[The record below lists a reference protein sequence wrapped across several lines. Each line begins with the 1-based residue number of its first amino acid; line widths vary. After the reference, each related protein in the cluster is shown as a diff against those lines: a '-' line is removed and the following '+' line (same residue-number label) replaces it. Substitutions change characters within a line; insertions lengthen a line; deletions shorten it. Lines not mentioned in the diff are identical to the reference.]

1 MEQNGYQDLYREIV
15 TNLLEGV
22 MVIGMNGRITM
33 LNPAAEHML
42 GLTQEDIG
50 DSFINVFLT
59 SEGTDDFNQVILD
72 TIYEKEKVSDMAV
85 NYILDGKIRNLS
97 LTARHI
103 LSNGEKSVV
112 VVIDDVTELNE
123 LRNARTALDRIRKL
137 NKEYERAENG
147 IIPEQAVAES
157 LPKELIQKREPTE
170 NGEVFNRAAVSGMVE
185 VFGKAEIFDEAAD
198 FAEDFLSGNTEEEE

>member
-1 MEQNGYQDLYREIV
+1 MEQNNYQDLYREIM

-42 GLTQEDIG
+42 GLTREDIG
-50 DSFINVFLT
+50 NSFINVFQT
-59 SEGTDDFNQVILD
+59 GEGTDGFNQMILD
-72 TIYEKEKVSDMAV
+72 MIYEKERVSDLSV

-97 LTARHI
+97 LTTSHI

-137 NKEYERAENG
+137 SREYEK
-147 IIPEQAVAES
+147 AES
-157 LPKELIQKREPTE
+157 GSFGKSFFPGRE
-170 NGEVFNRAAVSGMVE
+170 GACGRAAVSGMVE
-185 VFGKAEIFDEAAD
+185 VFGKAEIFDEAAY
-198 FAEDFLSGNTEEEE
+198 FAEDFPSGSAEEEE